1 MQRLFCIAK
10 TFGRHEGRDM
20 AKKPSPRKPGKAKSG
35 PNQAGET
42 AESTARANSSDT
54 TIIRKYANRR
64 LYNTST
70 ASFVTLDDLRQMVI
84 KGEPFVVIDATTNQ
98 DITSSL
104 LAQIVADQETH
115 GESML
120 PNDVLRQIIS
130 FYEQGMSESVS
141 TYLQNSMD
149 RFTDNWQQAQQ
160 FGDIGRRNMELFQQ
174 NLTTMFGQVGGTA
187 TQPSEPEISEAP
199 EAGATTADDSD
210 LENELQD
217 QLRAIQ
223 EKLDALSRK
232 SK

>member
-1 MQRLFCIAK
+1 
-10 TFGRHEGRDM
+10 M
-20 AKKPSPRKPGKAKSG
+20 AKKPTPKNPGKAESG
-35 PNQAGET
+35 ANQAGE
-42 AESTARANSSDT
+42 AADSTARADSPHT

-84 KGEPFVVIDATTNQ
+84 KGEPFVVVDAKTNQ

-130 FYEQGMSESVS
+130 FYEQGMSDSVS
-141 TYLQNSMD
+141 TYLRKSMD
-149 RFTDNWQQAQQ
+149 KFTDNWQQAQQ
-160 FGDIGRRNMELFQQ
+160 LGDIGHRNMELFEQ
-174 NLTTMFGQVGGTA
+174 NLTTLFGQVGGTEP
-187 TQPSEPEISEAP
+187 QPPEPKAAEAP
-199 EAGATTADDSD
+199 EAPEADATTDDDSD
-210 LENELQD
+210 LANELQD

-232 SK
+232 AK

>member
-1 MQRLFCIAK
+1 
-10 TFGRHEGRDM
+10 M
-20 AKKPSPRKPGKAKSG
+20 AKKPGTKKPNKAKSG
-35 PNQAGET
+35 PNKAGE
-42 AESTARANSSDT
+42 AGESTARTDSPDP

-84 KGEPFVVIDATTNQ
+84 KGEPFVVVDAKTNQ

-141 TYLQNSMD
+141 TYLQKSMD

-160 FGDIGRRNMELFQQ
+160 LGDLGRRNMELFQQ
-174 NLTTMFGQVGGTA
+174 NLTTMFGQVGGAA
-187 TQPSEPEISEAP
+187 TQPQEPKASETPETD
-199 EAGATTADDSD
+199 ATTADDSD
-210 LENELQD
+210 LEHELQG

-223 EKLDALSRK
+223 EKLDALSGK

>member
-1 MQRLFCIAK
+1 
-10 TFGRHEGRDM
+10 M
-20 AKKPSPRKPGKAKSG
+20 AKKPDMKKPNKAKSS
-35 PNQAGET
+35 PNKAGET
-42 AESTARANSSDT
+42 AESAARTNSPDP

-84 KGEPFVVIDATTNQ
+84 KGEPFVVVDAKTNQ

-141 TYLQNSMD
+141 SYLQKSMD

-160 FGDIGRRNMELFQQ
+160 LGDIGRRNMELFQQ
-174 NLTTMFGQVGGTA
+174 NLATMFGQVGGTA
-187 TQPSEPEISEAP
+187 SPSSEPKPSEAP
-199 EAGATTADDSD
+199 EAESTAADDAD

-223 EKLDALSRK
+223 EKLDAISHK

>member
-1 MQRLFCIAK
+1 
-10 TFGRHEGRDM
+10 M
-20 AKKPSPRKPGKAKSG
+20 AKKTSPKNPDKAKSG
-35 PNQAGET
+35 ANQTGKA
-42 AESTARANSSDT
+42 ADPTARADSTHT
-54 TIIRKYANRR
+54 TVIRKYANRR

-84 KGEPFVVIDATTNQ
+84 KGEPFVVVDAKTNQ

-160 FGDIGRRNMELFQQ
+160 LGDIGRRNMELFQQ
-174 NLTTMFGQVGGTA
+174 NLTSLFGQVGGTDPQQKA
-187 TQPSEPEISEAP
+187 SEA
-199 EAGATTADDSD
+199 EAATDDDSD
-210 LENELQD
+210 LEKELQD